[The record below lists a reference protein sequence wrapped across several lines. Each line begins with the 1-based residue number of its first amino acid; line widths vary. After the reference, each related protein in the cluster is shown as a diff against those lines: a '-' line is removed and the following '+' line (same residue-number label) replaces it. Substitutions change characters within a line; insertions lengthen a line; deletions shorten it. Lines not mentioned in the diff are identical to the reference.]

1 METTDHGVLFLKQML
16 MAQLNPVE
24 NIHHKK
30 GGSKIKKSDL
40 GIDMTPMVDLGFL
53 LICFFVFTTSINE
66 PKVTDLFMPADGPST
81 LFKKS
86 SSLTVLIG
94 ADEKIFCYDGLW
106 NEAVAT
112 NTVLKT
118 NYSMADGLCNIIRMK
133 QKMMNAVKGSGAG
146 RNELMLIIKANTD
159 ASYKRL
165 MNVLDEVLIN
175 DVRHYAVID
184 PTPEENG
191 YLKR

>member
-1 METTDHGVLFLKQML
+1 
-16 MAQLNPVE
+16 MAQVNPVE
-24 NIHHKK
+24 NIRHKK
-30 GGSKIKKSDL
+30 MRSRIKKSEL
-40 GIDMTPMVDLGFL
+40 RIDMTPMVDLGFL
-53 LICFFVFTTSINE
+53 LICFFVFTTSMNE
-66 PKVTDLFMPADGPST
+66 PKVTELFMPADGPST

-118 NYSMADGLCNIIRMK
+118 NYSMANGLGNIIRMK
-133 QKMMNAVKGSGAG
+133 QKMMNTMKGSEAG
-146 RNELMLIIKANTD
+146 RNELLLVIKATAD

-175 DVRHYAVID
+175 DIRHYAVID